1 MATQKIDLDPT
12 YTILLF
18 CCRFRFSFTFYCSN
32 HWLVLVLL
40 PPVAAVSQCHINS
53 CTTYGFFSLFPF
65 HVYRV
70 LSLSAFCI
78 LCGSSVV
85 FFSLFFYII
94 DTLCK
99 DRMSCCFLI
108 GISSLMVCTMSGT
121 LFNGYEMVYCV
132 LHRRGNQTTHLT
144 ISFTIFAH
152 TSNMLKVSIHST
164 NNIPKKKNWE
174 LLSMNVLTKER

>member
-1 MATQKIDLDPT
+1 MVFFLSSHSM
-12 YTILLF
+12 YTVFFRCLRSVFYAGLQLL
-18 CCRFRFSFTFYCSN
+18 
-32 HWLVLVLL
+32 
-40 PPVAAVSQCHINS
+40 
-53 CTTYGFFSLFPF
+53 
-65 HVYRV
+65 
-70 LSLSAFCI
+70 
-78 LCGSSVV
+78 
-85 FFSLFFYII
+85 FFSLFFYVI

-99 DRMSCCFLI
+99 DRMSCGFLI

-164 NNIPKKKNWE
+164 NNIPKKRIENFF
-174 LLSMNVLTKER
+174 R